1 MTKGRSADIVTAEV
15 VGNYLLS
22 VAEQVNQTI
31 IKASFNPNIK
41 ERQDCSA
48 ALLDG
53 QGRLVAQADNNPAHL
68 GSLLYMGE
76 EVLKKYGDRVRE
88 GDVFIHNDPYTRG
101 SSHLSD
107 LTLVTPIF
115 AQGRLAFFAV
125 NTGHHVDV
133 GGRVPGSTAP
143 DSRTIYEEGVRVPL
157 VRLADAGALNEDMLA
172 LICYGCRDPEER
184 AADIRAQIAANEIA
198 RRPLV
203 ALAERYGIEGLFV
216 IVETILDY
224 AERRGR
230 EVIATLP
237 EGRYRAT
244 VWMDSDGINDDE
256 IPITV
261 TSVIR
266 DKAIHF
272 DFTGT
277 GPQAAGAMNCVAS
290 IVAAAVYFAFKPMLD
305 PGIPPNS
312 GFFRCITMHAPPG
325 TIVNPLPPAATG
337 VRIDA
342 AQKIT
347 DAVVKSL
354 VGALPRDR
362 AVAGSHAINSCWLFY
377 GDDPIRK
384 KSYVYIETF
393 GGGGGARAG
402 KDGMDGIHVYLVNT
416 RNLPVE
422 VLERE
427 YPLLVERYGFVP
439 DSGGPGEFR
448 GGLGI
453 WRDIRA
459 LCDGN
464 YLTTRSE
471 GQKRGTWGV
480 LGGGEGGP
488 ARVFKNPG
496 TRREERLPA
505 KRSDIP
511 LRRGDVLSLRTP
523 GGGGLGDRRRRDPE
537 RIAADI
543 ANGKITPAHAR
554 KVYQFG
560 PGRAA
565 RRGHSVPKE
574 RSRKRGLRSA
584 QAMLAL

>member
-1 MTKGRSADIVTAEV
+1 MGLTAATAPARPADVVTAEV
-15 VGNYLLS
+15 VANYLLS
-22 VAEQVNQTI
+22 VAEQINQTI

-68 GSLLYMGE
+68 GSLLFMGE
-76 EVLKKYGDRVRE
+76 EVLKKYGESVRD

-133 GGRVPGSTAP
+133 GGRAPGSTAP
-143 DSRTIYEEGVRVPL
+143 DCRTIYEEGVRVPL
-157 VRLADAGALNEDMLA
+157 VRLAEAGKLHEEMLE

-184 AADIRAQIAANEIA
+184 AADLRAQIAANEIA
-198 RRPLV
+198 RRPLA
-203 ALAERYGIEGLFV
+203 ALAERHGIAELSR
-216 IVETILDY
+216 IVDRILDY

-230 EVIATLP
+230 EVIAALP

-244 VWMDSDGINDDE
+244 VWMDSDGINDVE

-261 TSVIR
+261 TSEIR

-277 GPQAAGAMNCVAS
+277 GPQADGAMNCVES
-290 IVAAAVYFAFKPMLD
+290 IVLAAIYFAFKAMLD

-312 GFFRCITMHAPPG
+312 GFFRCLSLRAPRG
-325 TIVNPLPPAATG
+325 TIVNPNPPAAVG

-342 AQKIT
+342 AQKVT
-347 DAVVKSL
+347 DVVIKSL
-354 VGALPRDR
+354 AKACPPER
-362 AVAGSHAINSCWLFY
+362 AVAGSHAINSCWIFY
-377 GDDPIRK
+377 GDDAIRK
-384 KSYVYIETF
+384 KPYVYLETF

-402 KDGMDGIHVYLVNT
+402 KDGLDGIHVYLVNT

-427 YPLLVERYGFVP
+427 YPLIVERYGFVP

-453 WRDIRA
+453 RRDIRV
-459 LCDGN
+459 LCGGN
-464 YLTTRSE
+464 YITTRSE
-471 GQKRGTWGV
+471 GQKRGTWGA
-480 LGGGEGGP
+480 LGGGDGAP
-488 ARVFKNPG
+488 ARVFRNPG
-496 TRREERLPA
+496 SKREERLPG
-505 KRSDIP
+505 KRSHIP

-523 GGGGLGDRRRRDPE
+523 GGGGLGNPRRRSPE
-537 RIAADI
+537 QIAADL
-543 ANGKITPAHAR
+543 ANGKIGPAHAR
-554 KVYQFG
+554 MAYHFS
-560 PGRAA
+560 PPRP
-565 RRGHSVPKE
+565 RRG
-574 RSRKRGLRSA
+574 RGWG
-584 QAMLAL
+584 